1 MVAGEWEAM
10 RKGVFLTDWLGELIP
25 ALKSGSLQVL
35 VSAKPCMLQGEHVS
49 LYISTGP
56 LGDVKFTL
64 HKVEKWPS
72 SVQGS

>member
-35 VSAKPCMLQGEHVS
+35 VSAKPGKGL
-49 LYISTGP
+49 
-56 LGDVKFTL
+56 
-64 HKVEKWPS
+64 
-72 SVQGS
+72 